1 MIGKILPQKWIYA
14 WSLGLFKL
22 YYTLKPKRVDIMHAN
37 IKRGFPDLTEEALE
51 LFGKEVYE
59 ETAKTTAELVLL
71 YHDRLDI
78 DAVIINR
85 DETLQK
91 LRALNED
98 ASNGI
103 IYIMAHY
110 GNWELLGH
118 FMAKNGFPLVG
129 VVKEGRNRWIEQK
142 ILIPFRAKFGNI
154 PVGHSASMIAIA
166 KALKAGKSVSLA
178 IDQVVQPPNGV
189 VVDFFGH
196 PTAATKAI
204 AMLKLKYNPLI
215 VPIFITRVGREQF
228 RIEVDAIVETVHEE
242 GSPSEEKVVVMTQQY
257 YNVIEKQ
264 IRKRPEQW
272 LWFYNR
278 WKEIRNAKG

>member
-1 MIGKILPQKWIYA
+1 M
-14 WSLGLFKL
+14 
-22 YYTLKPKRVDIMHAN
+22 KPKRVGIMHAN
-37 IKRGFPDLTEEALE
+37 IGRAFPEFSETEIEA
-51 LFGKEVYE
+51 FGKKVYI
-59 ETAKTTAELVLL
+59 ETAKTAGELLL
-71 YHDRLDI
+71 IYHDRLDI
-78 DAVIINR
+78 DAMILNREEVIER
-85 DETLQK
+85 LRSLQ
-91 LRALNED
+91 AE
-98 ASNGI
+98 APHGI

-278 WKEIRNAKG
+278 WKEIRNAKS